1 MTCESANCLAGAYLD
16 EELDPSVSVQVREH
30 LATCDSCAEAL
41 AQLGALRAD
50 IREHAPYYR
59 APSDLQDRIRV
70 AVRRADR
77 QGGGL
82 WRWLAMA
89 ASILLAA
96 SLAWNVALRQS
107 HSSRADTVSE
117 NIFSSHVRSLIGT
130 HLLDVPS
137 SNQHTVKPWF
147 NGKLDFSPDVKDL
160 SMQGF
165 PLIGGRI
172 DYVSDRPVAALVY
185 QRRQH
190 VINLFIWPSATPD
203 SDTEAVRNGYHMVH
217 WNSAGMAWWAVSDL
231 SAGELRQ
238 FRILYEQ

>member
-1 MTCESANCLAGAYLD
+1 MTCESANSLAGAYLD
-16 EELDPSVSVQVREH
+16 EELDASLSAQVREH
-30 LATCDSCAEAL
+30 LTTCDSCAEAL

-50 IREHAPYYR
+50 IRRHAPYYR
-59 APSDLQDRIRV
+59 APAGLQDRIRV

-77 QGGGL
+77 QAGGL

-96 SLAWNVALRQS
+96 SLASNVALWQS
-107 HSSRADTVSE
+107 HSSRADTLAE

-160 SMQGF
+160 SAQGF

-185 QRRQH
+185 LRRQH
-190 VINLFIWPSATPD
+190 VINLFIWPSAKPD
-203 SDTEAVRNGYHMVH
+203 GDTEIVRNGYHMVH

-238 FRILYEQ
+238 FKILSKQ